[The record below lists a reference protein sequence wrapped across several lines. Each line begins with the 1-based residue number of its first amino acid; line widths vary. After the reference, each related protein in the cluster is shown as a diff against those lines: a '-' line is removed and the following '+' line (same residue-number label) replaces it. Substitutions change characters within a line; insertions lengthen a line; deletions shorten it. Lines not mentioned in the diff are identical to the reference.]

1 MEDRTREEYL
11 LEILSITEEQHHY
24 IASGD
29 YIAFGE
35 LGEKR
40 QELIDRMEDMQKSS
54 LTLGEKKI
62 LEEIIK
68 LDKENEMQ
76 LADQM
81 EEVKKELRNLNESV
95 NRDKKY
101 IDPYPNLNSGRYF
114 DYGKR

>member
-1 MEDRTREEYL
+1 MEDKIREEYL
-11 LEILSITEEQHHY
+11 LEILSITKEQHRY

-35 LGEKR
+35 LGGKR
-40 QELIDRMEDMQKSS
+40 QEIIDRMEDMQKFG
-54 LTLGEKKI
+54 LTIGEKKI

-68 LDKENEMQ
+68 LDKENEIQ
-76 LADQM
+76 LAEQM
-81 EEVKKELRNLNESV
+81 KEVKKELRNLNESV